1 MVYSFDESRIEA
13 NALANDPIAR
23 LSASNKRAM
32 ANFLKSENND
42 SGSNPVSGDG
52 LGSGG
57 DQPNSNRVTERRT
70 DEWLNYKL
78 RCHLDNMID
87 QVI

>member
-1 MVYSFDESRIEA
+1 MAYSFDESRIEA

-42 SGSNPVSGDG
+42 SGSNPGSGDG

-57 DQPNSNRVTERRT
+57 D
-70 DEWLNYKL
+70 
-78 RCHLDNMID
+78 
-87 QVI
+87 